1 MTVTI
6 NGATG
11 ETTPGT
17 TFTGSTSGTILVQA
31 ASVAGT
37 NTVTVAAQTGTLNVA
52 GPAFSAYNLGNQ
64 TVTAN
69 VWTKIVFN
77 TKTFDTNNNYD
88 NTTNY
93 RFTPTV
99 AGYYQIN
106 ALVYFT
112 TANQNSYIQ
121 LYKNGGSYLYGSS
134 VTTGAGNASTF
145 ANFSAVVYA
154 NGSTD
159 YFEIYGNTGG
169 TAITGGS
176 VVSNFSGCLI
186 RGA

>member
-1 MTVTI
+1 MGNLTLQ
-6 NGATG
+6 
-11 ETTPGT
+11 
-17 TFTGSTSGTILVQA
+17 GSTSGQITLA
-31 ASVAGT
+31 PTAVAGT

-52 GPAFSAYNLGNQ
+52 GPAFSAYNSGNQ

-88 NTTNY
+88 NTTNH

-106 ALVYFT
+106 ALLYFT
-112 TANQNSYIQ
+112 TANQNSYIK
-121 LYKNGGSYLYGSS
+121 LYKNGGGYLYGST
-134 VTTGAGNASTF
+134 VLTGAGNTSTF

-159 YFEIYGNTGG
+159 YFEIYGNTSG

-176 VVSNFSGCLI
+176 DVSNFSGCLI